1 MLEKIINISNNRK
14 LLITM
19 YILIILI
26 TLVLVIYLRENNINT
41 LERLLEFIKTGKN
54 LECKSKII
62 RKWEVGKMSLNKVSL
77 IGRPTTILEIKRT
90 KFISRKFSRKLYK
103 FLGVEYG

>member
-1 MLEKIINISNNRK
+1 
-14 LLITM
+14 
-19 YILIILI
+19 
-26 TLVLVIYLRENNINT
+26 
-41 LERLLEFIKTGKN
+41 
-54 LECKSKII
+54 
-62 RKWEVGKMSLNKVSL
+62 MSLNKVSL